1 MYTNGFK
8 ALEDEI
14 RAAIKAK
21 GIEKN
26 IVLHIHNKA
35 DGYYS
40 NYSNFIS
47 VLSDQ
52 NDSDYKFIGIQRWI
66 DVPFNK
72 LEHNTRIYSSE
83 TLEYDLFDGI
93 MVWFSLSNLYY
104 ITGLKLINTPHKSI
118 ISKRTPRDYIPYIQS
133 ISVEKKP
140 YTFFKNDR
148 KLIVKF
154 AINKWQ
160 NLNNQYKELLLK
172 QPEESIKNYNNFL
185 YLQKNPKKYNKLRIS
200 RMIKYEDL
208 PEIFKTFEKKG
219 YKMERYQTHF
229 SWRLGE
235 CGSIFQLFVKG
246 TTCYMEYYTIKK
258 GTEVYVYNKINSADI
273 KSKEQLYKLM
283 DLRLLEYNNILKSF
297 KEDKIQAK
305 IKEIEK
311 DFTNEKQKL

>member
-185 YLQKNPKKYNKLRIS
+185 YLQKKRKVDKKKR
-200 RMIKYEDL
+200 
-208 PEIFKTFEKKG
+208 EI
-219 YKMERYQTHF
+219 Q
-229 SWRLGE
+229 
-235 CGSIFQLFVKG
+235 
-246 TTCYMEYYTIKK
+246 
-258 GTEVYVYNKINSADI
+258 
-273 KSKEQLYKLM
+273 
-283 DLRLLEYNNILKSF
+283 
-297 KEDKIQAK
+297 
-305 IKEIEK
+305 K
-311 DFTNEKQKL
+311 DFKND